1 MSNKSYFTIDV
12 IDYINEEE
20 DVEEYGKRV
29 YIDVTRLV
37 DDIIFDL
44 KNHPTYK
51 DHLIEVCGVKRWDY
65 N

>member
-1 MSNKSYFTIDV
+1 MSKTNYKIDV
-12 IDYINEEE
+12 FDYIDEEE

-29 YIDVTRLV
+29 YINVTRLV
-37 DDIIFDL
+37 NDIAFKFEND
-44 KNHPTYK
+44 PEFK

>member
-1 MSNKSYFTIDV
+1 MSNKSYFTV
-12 IDYINEEE
+12 
-20 DVEEYGKRV
+20 R
-29 YIDVTRLV
+29 RLV
-37 DDIIFDL
+37 NDILSDL

>member
-12 IDYINEEE
+12 FNYIDEEE
-20 DVEEYGKRV
+20 NVEEYGERV
-29 YIDVTRLV
+29 YIDVRRLV
-37 DDIIFDL
+37 NDILSDL

>member
-44 KNHPTYK
+44 KK
-51 DHLIEVCGVKRWDY
+51 KSCIFLISFACY
-65 N
+65 